1 MAFAL
6 YVSFVVTVIALML
19 IPGPNVALIVATSLE
34 RGPRAGFATVAGTSA
49 AMVPQLAL
57 TGLGIGAVLA
67 EAGEAFRVLR
77 WLGVAYLL
85 WLAYRAFRACDEPLG
100 ETRQN
105 RPLRTLFMRGF
116 LVSLSNPKTLIFFGA
131 FFPQF
136 IDVRQPIPTQVMLLS
151 VTFLMLAALVDS
163 GWALMAARAGR
174 ALRLSVRLRNRLTG
188 GIFLGAG
195 LGLALTR
202 NAAR

>member
-1 MAFAL
+1 MFSVL
-6 YVSFVVTVIALML
+6 YLSFVVTVVALML

-34 RGPRAGFATVAGTSA
+34 RGPKAGLVTVAGTSV
-49 AMVPQLAL
+49 AMIPQLAL
-57 TGLGIGAVLA
+57 TGLGIGALLVEAA
-67 EAGEAFRVLR
+67 EAFKTLR

-85 WLAYRAFRACDEPLG
+85 WLAYRAFTALPEALG
-100 ETRQN
+100 TTAQRQ
-105 RPLRTLFMRGF
+105 PFPALFMRGF

-136 IDVRQPIPTQVMLLS
+136 VDPRQPVLAQVVLLS
-151 VTFLMLAALVDS
+151 VTFLALAALVDS

-174 ALRLSVRLRNRLTG
+174 ALRLKGALRNRLTG

-195 LGLALTR
+195 LGLAL
-202 NAAR
+202 ARKP